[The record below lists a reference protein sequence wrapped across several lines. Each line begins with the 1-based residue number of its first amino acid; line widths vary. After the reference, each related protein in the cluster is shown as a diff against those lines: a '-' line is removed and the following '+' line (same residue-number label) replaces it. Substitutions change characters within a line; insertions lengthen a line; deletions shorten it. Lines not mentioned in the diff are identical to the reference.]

1 MTKLRLLKER
11 IEKMSKHH
19 QIEVLHIFSQIPE
32 VCLNENN
39 NGTFIN
45 LTEQNDDVITKLTNY
60 IKYVDEQQKQ
70 LSTIENE
77 KERLEK
83 VFFKDNKEIS
93 NIIIT

>member
-1 MTKLRLLKER
+1 MTKLRILKER

-19 QIEVLHIFSQIPE
+19 QIEVLRIFSQIPG

-45 LTEQNDDVITKLTNY
+45 LTEQNDDVITRLTDY

-70 LSTIENE
+70 LSSIENE
-77 KERLEK
+77 RERLEK
-83 VFFKDNKEIS
+83 VFFKDNKETS

>member
-1 MTKLRLLKER
+1 
-11 IEKMSKHH
+11 MSKHH
-19 QIEVLHIFSQIPE
+19 QIEVLRIFSQIPG

-45 LTEQNDDVITKLTNY
+45 LTEQNDDVITRLTDY

-77 KERLEK
+77 RERLEK
-83 VFFKDNKEIS
+83 VFFKDNKETS